1 LTPRHR
7 LRVASHFKTFTAA
20 RIMKRR
26 ESGLAL
32 DKRGRATEFWLPS
45 ARLVPRAKI
54 EKELATRYA

>member
-1 LTPRHR
+1 